1 MGVTYLEGLKR
12 NYIYIGKGVL
22 RGCIITLIFTFILAL
37 VQTYGSI
44 GESTLSLCILITTMV
59 SVIYGCIYAVR
70 KINSKGWLVGILV
83 TLLYIL
89 ILYVT
94 AIILGKDGFS
104 VKDTWRILLALVT
117 GALSGMLG
125 INL

>member
-1 MGVTYLEGLKR
+1 MEELKK

-22 RGCIITLIFTFILAL
+22 RGCIITLIFAFILAL

-44 GESTLSLCILITTMV
+44 GDNILSLCILITTMV
-59 SVIYGCIYAVR
+59 SVIYGCIYATR
-70 KINSKGWLVGILV
+70 KINNKGWLVGILV
-83 TLLYIL
+83 SLVYIL

-94 AIILGKDGFS
+94 AIILGKDGFA
-104 VKDTWRILLALVT
+104 VKDIWRILLALVT
-117 GALSGMLG
+117 GTLSGMLG